1 VPFTFYIIAMTDML
15 CFINNYLED
24 LPKDLQLTIMEE
36 KHKKDIIDIIEMVY
50 EKSCYGDHLYMDIEN
65 LIRWNTP
72 CCGDK
77 EPYEDMIDELKNL
90 FTEKQWDL
98 IYKYE
103 MYNAYI
109 ETLDLEGIDTPI
121 GFD

>member
-1 VPFTFYIIAMTDML
+1 MTDML

-24 LPKDLQLTIMEE
+24 LPMDLQLTIMEE

-50 EKSCYGDHLYMDIEN
+50 EKSCDGERLYMEIEN
-65 LIRWNTP
+65 LIRWNTINQ
-72 CCGDK
+72 GDK
-77 EPYEDMIDELKNL
+77 DPYEDMRDELKNL

-98 IYKYE
+98 IYKYD
-103 MYNAYI
+103 MYDTYLY
-109 ETLDLEGIDTPI
+109 TLDLEGIDTPT